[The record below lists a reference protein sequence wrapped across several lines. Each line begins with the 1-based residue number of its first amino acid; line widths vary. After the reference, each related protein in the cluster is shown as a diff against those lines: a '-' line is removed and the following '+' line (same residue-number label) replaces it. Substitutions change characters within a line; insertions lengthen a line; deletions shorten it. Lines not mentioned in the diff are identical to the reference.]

1 MDTNREKKTGNLI
14 KRIKNESETNRRN
27 TKNHLE
33 ELSER
38 QKQVF
43 ELILNGKSNKEIM
56 EELSI
61 ELSTLKT
68 HINKLYKTPGIEN
81 RKQLRNYKP

>member
-1 MDTNREKKTGNLI
+1 
-14 KRIKNESETNRRN
+14 
-27 TKNHLE
+27 
-33 ELSER
+33 
-38 QKQVF
+38 
-43 ELILNGKSNKEIM
+43 M

-68 HINKLYKTPGIEN
+68 HINKLYKTLGIEN